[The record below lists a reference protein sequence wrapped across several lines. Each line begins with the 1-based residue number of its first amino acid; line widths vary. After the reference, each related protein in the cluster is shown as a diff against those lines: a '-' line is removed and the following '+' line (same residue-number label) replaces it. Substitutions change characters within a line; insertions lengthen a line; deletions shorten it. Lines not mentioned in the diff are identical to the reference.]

1 MCRPGPRGQ
10 SPCSRPAG
18 GRPQRAAPRARMA
31 AEGKFFGASKFDP
44 RLISTQIVVMQA
56 AFWFCFAGVYSIA
69 NWIIGAPQ
77 SLSQMFVGKGYTWAT
92 TPGLALACS
101 LWATTFAMVAALRI
115 VVERAKKCL
124 DFVATYHIFHLVA
137 TCFVSGFPSELHWWV
152 IHAAALIVA
161 VVVGEYVCMLG
172 DIDDQGDQDGLEGVQ
187 GAGQKGAPAPA
198 AGVALL
204 TAAGV
209 PLLDQRSRAGGWR
222 RSRVCPGRPRCPRSR
237 AAGEAQNGRRRL
249 LLKWGW

>member
-1 MCRPGPRGQ
+1 
-10 SPCSRPAG
+10 
-18 GRPQRAAPRARMA
+18 MA

-172 DIDDQGDQDGLEGVQ
+172 DIDVL
-187 GAGQKGAPAPA
+187 APPRGAPPRR
-198 AGVALL
+198 
-204 TAAGV
+204 
-209 PLLDQRSRAGGWR
+209 PR
-222 RSRVCPGRPRCPRSR
+222 RSRWARRCPRRRPKGRAGPCSR
-237 AAGEAQNGRRRL
+237 CSLAHSRGSPPAGSALE
-249 LLKWGW
+249 GWRMATEPSVSRTAKMPSLPCSR